1 MLVYKKGVRMSRRNI
16 KRTRK
21 EIVIADN
28 DEENVNEE
36 IILQDNEH
44 DNNIDLNEV
53 N

>member
-1 MLVYKKGVRMSRRNI
+1 MSRRNI

-21 EIVIADN
+21 EIVIVDDN
-28 DEENVNEE
+28 EENVNEE

-53 N
+53 NQAR

>member
-1 MLVYKKGVRMSRRNI
+1 MSRRNI

-21 EIVIADN
+21 EIVIIDD

-36 IILQDNEH
+36 IILQNDKH

-53 N
+53 NQTR

>member
-1 MLVYKKGVRMSRRNI
+1 MSRRNI

-21 EIVIADN
+21 EIVIVDD

-36 IILQDNEH
+36 IILQDNKH

>member
-1 MLVYKKGVRMSRRNI
+1 MSRRNI

-21 EIVIADN
+21 EIVIIDD

-36 IILQDNEH
+36 IILQDNKH

>member
-1 MLVYKKGVRMSRRNI
+1 MSRRNI

-21 EIVIADN
+21 EIVIVDDN
-28 DEENVNEE
+28 EENVNEE

>member
-1 MLVYKKGVRMSRRNI
+1 MSRRNI

-53 N
+53 NQAR

>member
-1 MLVYKKGVRMSRRNI
+1 MSRRNI